1 MLYVCAKPQL
11 LSFGFNHSSCLPAGQ
26 RARSVLHLIHLHPC
40 VLCTLLLAVNKSM
53 SIDLAGEGVSCV
65 LMHPGYVI
73 TEMTGGNGLID
84 TNTCVKGETLPN
96 PLAKAWQAGLCG

>member
-1 MLYVCAKPQL
+1 M
-11 LSFGFNHSSCLPAGQ
+11 
-26 RARSVLHLIHLHPC
+26 
-40 VLCTLLLAVNKSM
+40 
-53 SIDLAGEGVSCV
+53 SCV

-96 PLAKAWQAGLCG
+96 PLAKAWQAGICG

>member
-1 MLYVCAKPQL
+1 
-11 LSFGFNHSSCLPAGQ
+11 
-26 RARSVLHLIHLHPC
+26 
-40 VLCTLLLAVNKSM
+40 M

-84 TNTCVKGETLPN
+84 TNTCVKGLLGVLEGDKELNGRWYDYSGKVVP
-96 PLAKAWQAGLCG
+96 W